1 MIQVPSRFN
10 QAAPQAVSTE
20 MQLSPVAE
28 TAPAENP
35 VVESPVPEPVP
46 IPEPV
51 STPEPVQIPAKI
63 VTQEPVAEPNVEM
76 PVIVTPPEP
85 VQEVPEPVKE
95 EVPQLQ
101 QEQIPE
107 VPIVPVVKKTKGIK
121 KAKLMVGDHA
131 LPVRGSSGYRILC
144 DFLADFGKFTDI
156 QALIDKVDLT
166 NKEEAQKLID
176 QMLIPMSVIEV
187 EMRKRPDWEKHC
199 DRKLEQLKAR
209 ANKGNPR
216 ALSILN
222 NPVRIQN
229 GRWVG
234 NIREMIC
241 SSIGSSSAKATNRNT
256 HKFKKANLAVIQFP
270 RRPKKGQP
278 FSVAIISADQ
288 LDKVTTAFQT
298 VYGGFKL
305 KPQEKPE

>member
-1 MIQVPSRFN
+1 MIQVPARFN
-10 QAAPQAVSTE
+10 QAVSQAVSTE
-20 MQLSPVAE
+20 TQLAPVTE
-28 TAPAENP
+28 IVPAENP
-35 VVESPVPEPVP
+35 VVETP

-51 STPEPVQIPAKI
+51 PVPESVPEPVQIPAKI

-76 PVIVTPPEP
+76 PVIATPPEAITEIP
-85 VQEVPEPVKE
+85 QPIKE
-95 EVPQLQ
+95 ENSQLQ
-101 QEQIPE
+101 QEQVTETP
-107 VPIVPVVKKTKGIK
+107 VAPVVKRTKGIK

-144 DFLADFGKFTDI
+144 DFLADFGKFRDI
-156 QALIDKVDLT
+156 KALIDKTDFT

-176 QMLIPMSVIEV
+176 QLLIPISVVEV
-187 EMRKRPDWEKHC
+187 DIRKRPDWEKHC

-209 ANKGNPR
+209 ANKGNTR
-216 ALSILN
+216 ALNILN
-222 NPVRIQN
+222 NPMRIQN

-241 SSIGSSSAKATNRNT
+241 SSIGSSSAKAANRNT

-305 KPQEKPE
+305 KHPEKP

>member
-1 MIQVPSRFN
+1 MIPVPSRFN
-10 QAAPQAVSTE
+10 QATSQAVNTE
-20 MQLSPVAE
+20 TQLV
-28 TAPAENP
+28 P
-35 VVESPVPEPVP
+35 VVETASAESVVPEPV
-46 IPEPV
+46 
-51 STPEPVQIPAKI
+51 TKPVQIPAKI
-63 VTQEPVAEPNVEM
+63 VTQEPVAEPNLEI
-76 PVIVTPPEP
+76 PVTVTP
-85 VQEVPEPVKE
+85 PEPVKE
-95 EVPQLQ
+95 EVAQTQ
-101 QEQIPE
+101 QNQPPE
-107 VPIVPVVKKTKGIK
+107 IPIVPVVKKTKGIK

-144 DFLADFGKFTDI
+144 DFLADFGKFREI
-156 QALIDKVDLT
+156 QALIEKTNLT
-166 NKEEAQKLID
+166 DKEEAKKLID

-209 ANKGNPR
+209 ANKGNIR
-216 ALSILN
+216 AMNILN

-241 SSIGSSSAKATNRNT
+241 SSIGSSSSKAINRNT

-270 RRPKKGQP
+270 KRPKKGQP
-278 FSVAIISADQ
+278 FSVAIISGDH
-288 LDKVTTAFQT
+288 LEKVTTAFQT

-305 KPQEKPE
+305 KPEEKPQ